1 VSRGITKPLSAGIE
15 APAVHSS
22 AGGQLFT
29 LDGSRGVTKN
39 YDFLTNAKVN
49 LADIG
54 GLKQLA
60 EASIWLLDSI
70 HLNPF

>member
-22 AGGQLFT
+22 TGGQLFT

-54 GLKQLA
+54 GLK
-60 EASIWLLDSI
+60 
-70 HLNPF
+70 

>member
-22 AGGQLFT
+22 AGGQL
-29 LDGSRGVTKN
+29 SRGVTKN